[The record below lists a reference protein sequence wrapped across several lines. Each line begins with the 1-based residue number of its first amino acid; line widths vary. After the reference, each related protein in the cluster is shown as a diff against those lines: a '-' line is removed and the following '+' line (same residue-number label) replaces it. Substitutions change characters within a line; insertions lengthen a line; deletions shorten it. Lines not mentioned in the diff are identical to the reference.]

1 MICQRT
7 KQANKQTKTHLTVIS
22 LGRRFGGGS
31 SFGTSMRSWV
41 QIPRNRVGSDRAGKA
56 TIYSNWR
63 EGKSHVVK
71 TLGFTEPLEQREFRK
86 VDSNWVSLKNEKASK
101 QHTSNS

>member
-1 MICQRT
+1 MIG
-7 KQANKQTKTHLTVIS
+7 

-41 QIPRNRVGSDRAGKA
+41 QIPRNRVGSDQAGKD

-71 TLGFTEPLEQREFRK
+71 TPGFTEPLEAKRI
-86 VDSNWVSLKNEKASK
+86 
-101 QHTSNS
+101 